1 MKSDETP
8 TKPENADP
16 VMAAIGRLEGKVDR
30 LTGMLSTFFEEL
42 SAQKLKTLELDE
54 RVSFMEHP
62 ANGR

>member
-1 MKSDETP
+1 MKDDETP

-30 LTGMLSTFFEEL
+30 MTSMLSTFFEEL
-42 SAQKLKTLELDE
+42 SAQKLKALELDE
-54 RVSFMEHP
+54 RVSFLEHP